1 MTTEQM
7 QYLQAVF
14 QEGSLSAAARN
25 LGLSQST
32 MSKSL
37 QSLEKELGVSLF
49 VRKSEAKR
57 S

>member
-37 QSLEKELGVSLF
+37 QSLKKSWEFLF
-49 VRKSEAKR
+49 SSGSAGA
-57 S
+57 

>member
-14 QEGSLSAAARN
+14 QEGSVSAAARN

-37 QSLEKELGVSLF
+37 QSL
-49 VRKSEAKR
+49 
-57 S
+57 